1 MNNKHKK
8 STNRRINIKK
18 RIDIKTKIKKLL
30 IISLLLIVIST
41 LTNCGRPFYV
51 PGASQGYFIW
61 QTEDKEYHIR
71 WSNDWDPRAPE
82 DNLRKFSGSI
92 TTDGTI
98 DIRNPYQL
106 ELEEGS
112 ERIENSDT
120 VKAKPSKLEFI
131 AFTTNHDFEDGID
144 FFIDN
149 GTYLEFDLKNNDI
162 YDLGRISLSSFANSP
177 DEEIFIISEDELLYE
192 AKKPF
197 YLKHPFSTFFFK
209 FSYDKIFANIYLLIM
224 GIILVELIRISVLS
238 KSKNYKKLI
247 YISYGLLFL
256 ILIVINIIFLRYC

>member
-1 MNNKHKK
+1 MD
-8 STNRRINIKK
+8 S
-18 RIDIKTKIKKLL
+18 KTKIKKLL
-30 IISLLLIVIST
+30 IISLLLIVILT

-51 PGASQGYFIW
+51 PGASMGYFLW
-61 QTEDKEYHIR
+61 QTADGDYHLR
-71 WSNDWDPRAPE
+71 WSNDWDPNKPN

-112 ERIENSDT
+112 EKIENSDIL
-120 VKAKPSKLEFI
+120 KAEPSKLEFT

-144 FFIDN
+144 FSVDN
-149 GTYLEFDLKNNDI
+149 ETYVEFDLKNNDI
-162 YDLGRISLSSFANSP
+162 YDLGRISLGSFANSP
-177 DEEIFIISEDELLYE
+177 DEAIFIISEDELLYE

-197 YLKHPFSTFFFK
+197 YLKHPFSTFLYK
-209 FSYDKIFANIYLLIM
+209 LSYDRVFTNIYFLIM
-224 GIILVELIRISVLS
+224 GIIIVELTRVSILS
-238 KSKNYKKLI
+238 KSRNYKKLI

-256 ILIVINIIFLRYC
+256 ILIIVNIILLTR